1 MIEFKK
7 TKAAIL
13 EELNKPLAIR
23 EIDLPKKLYRGQVLV
38 KMNILVFVVHKL
50 EKFKALKAKTTLP
63 HLLA

>member
-1 MIEFKK
+1 MIELKK

-38 KMNILVFVVHKL
+38 KMKYLWFTNWRNSRH
-50 EKFKALKAKTTLP
+50 
-63 HLLA
+63 